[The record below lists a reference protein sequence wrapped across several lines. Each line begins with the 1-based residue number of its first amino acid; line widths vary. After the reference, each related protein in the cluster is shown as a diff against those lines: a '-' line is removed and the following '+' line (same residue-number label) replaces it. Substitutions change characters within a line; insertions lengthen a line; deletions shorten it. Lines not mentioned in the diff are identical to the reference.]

1 MESRNSRSKYKKGQ
15 LHTEIK
21 EKEGDGAQQRS
32 KERTKRRESRGR
44 QVRMEGGGNKSQAE
58 MSDEL
63 HFSCL
68 RHTVGLAGVG
78 RVISIR

>member
-32 KERTKRRESRGR
+32 KKGLRGGRAEADRLEWREEEIKAK
-44 QVRMEGGGNKSQAE
+44 QK
-58 MSDEL
+58 
-63 HFSCL
+63 
-68 RHTVGLAGVG
+68 
-78 RVISIR
+78 